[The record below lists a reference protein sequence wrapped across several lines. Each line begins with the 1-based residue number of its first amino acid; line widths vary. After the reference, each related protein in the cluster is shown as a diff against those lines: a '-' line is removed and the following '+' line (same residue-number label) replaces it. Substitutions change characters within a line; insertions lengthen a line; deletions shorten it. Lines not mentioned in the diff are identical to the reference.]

1 MPGKSSEWQN
11 LTSTSSGMSGSPLYI
26 SFLWHMHQ
34 PYYKDPFTGLY
45 RLPWVRLHGTKDY
58 LDMVRILRDYPD
70 IRQNFNLVPSLLEQ
84 IIDYTE
90 NNARDVF
97 LDLTLKDASE
107 LTDEEKVFLLEN
119 FFLANWDTM
128 IRPIPRYNELLM
140 KRGLRVSRTELKR
153 RIKYYSSS
161 DFLDLQVLFNLVWID
176 PVLRKKDP
184 FLNHLIEKGKDY
196 TEEEKK
202 NLVLKQQEI
211 LKMIIPEYREI
222 AEKGQIELSTTPFYH
237 PILPL
242 ICDTNMARISSPEIR
257 LPRRFSFPEDSR
269 AQIREGIEFFE
280 DIFGFRP
287 SGMWPSEGSVS
298 EDVVKMMHSEGLKW
312 IATDEEI
319 LARSLGIVLR
329 GHSGALLHPEILYSV
344 YEYEGVNIIFR
355 DHKLSDLIG
364 FVYSRWE
371 PKSAAED
378 LINRLNQIH
387 SSLPDRGPYLVP
399 IILDGENAW
408 EYYKNDGHDFLN
420 YLYEGLSE
428 SESLQTITISEYL
441 KIKNRAGS
449 LHGIYPGSWI
459 NGNFNIWI
467 GHEEDNTAWNYLLE
481 TRQSLETYRRL
492 NPQRDLSAIF
502 KNLYIAE
509 GSDWNWWYGD
519 EHSTE
524 NAKDFDELFRLNL
537 MKVYREIGID
547 IPSFLY
553 VPVLKEDRAT
563 EPSLGIR
570 GFIFP
575 KIDGIMTSYFEWYQA
590 AYIDVGRTGGSMHS
604 SESLITRIYYGF
616 NQDTLFIRIDPSV
629 PFVDFPES
637 TAITIETIKPHAFKI
652 YIPLGKEGAALF
664 RKDEE
669 GWKKVREIED
679 CAVNDI
685 VECAISFNDL
695 LLKEREEMNFFVTV
709 IKNGEEMERCPWRG
723 YISIIVPTPDF
734 EAMMWY

>member
-1 MPGKSSEWQN
+1 
-11 LTSTSSGMSGSPLYI
+11 MSDSPLYI
-26 SFLWHMHQ
+26 AFLWHMHQ
-34 PYYKDPFTGLY
+34 PYYKDPFTGQY

-58 LDMVRILRDYPD
+58 LDMVSILRDYPD

-97 LDLTLKDASE
+97 LDLTLKGVNE
-107 LTDEEKVFLLEN
+107 LNDDDKVFILEN

-128 IRPIPRYNELLM
+128 IKPLQRYNELLM
-140 KRGLRVSRTELKR
+140 KRGLRVSKAELKR
-153 RIKYYSSS
+153 RIKYFS
-161 DFLDLQVLFNLVWID
+161 DSDILDLQVLFNLVWID
-176 PVLRKKDP
+176 PELRDKDP
-184 FLNHLIEKGKDY
+184 FLHHLIEKGRDY

-202 NLVLKQQEI
+202 NLISKQYDI
-211 LKMIIPEYREI
+211 LKMIIPEYRELS
-222 AEKGQIELSTTPFYH
+222 EKGQIELSTSPFYH

-242 ICDTNMARISSPEIR
+242 LCDTDIARLSSPEIR
-257 LPRRFSFPEDSR
+257 LPRRFSFQEDAR
-269 AQIREGIEFFE
+269 EQIKSGLEFFE
-280 DIFGFRP
+280 RLFGFRP
-287 SGMWPSEGSVS
+287 AGMWPSEGSVS
-298 EDVVKMMHSEGLKW
+298 EDVVRMMQSEGIRW

-319 LARSLGIVLR
+319 LARSLGIAIR
-329 GHSGALLHPEILYSV
+329 GHSGSILHPGILYSV
-344 YEYEGVNIIFR
+344 HDYEGVSIVFR

-364 FVYSRWE
+364 FVYSRWD
-371 PKSAAED
+371 PKVAAED

-387 SSLPDRGPYLVP
+387 SSLSDREPHLVS

-408 EYYKNDGHDFLN
+408 EYYKNDGHDFLH
-420 YLYEGLSE
+420 YLYEGLSR
-428 SESLQTITISEYL
+428 SDRLRTITISEFL
-441 KIKNRAGS
+441 RMRSGSGS

-481 TRQSLETYRRL
+481 TRQSLETFRKL
-492 NPQRDLSAIF
+492 NPGMDLSHAM

-519 EHSTE
+519 DHSTE

-537 MKVYREIGID
+537 MKVYKEIGID
-547 IPSFLY
+547 IPPYLY

-563 EPSLGIR
+563 EPSVGIR

-575 KIDGIMTSYFEWYQA
+575 KIDGIMTSYYEWYQA

-616 NQDTLFIRIDPSV
+616 NQDTLFLRIDPTT
-629 PFVDFPES
+629 PFKDFPES
-637 TAITIETIKPHAFKI
+637 TAVNIETIRPHVFRI
-652 YIPLGKEGAALF
+652 HMPLVGESAALY
-664 RKDEE
+664 RRDEE
-669 GWKKVREIED
+669 GWRIVKEIED
-679 CAVNDI
+679 YSVGDI
-685 VECAISFNDL
+685 IECAIPFSDL
-695 LLKEREEMNFFVTV
+695 SVKEREEINFIVTV
-709 IKNGEEMERCPWRG
+709 TKNGEEMERCPWRG
-723 YISIIVPTPDF
+723 YISVTVPTPDF